1 MNSIF
6 ARSKFYRA
14 PSTDV
19 KQRSVMNNFFRCSIL
34 AMIGLIGVHEL
45 HAGGWEWKG
54 STEGGYFDA
63 RGDYSAERIRY
74 FAALSGS
81 AKFDLVQGHNTYLLH
96 LRFRPEWYGPQS
108 GNYMIN
114 GSGAFQYRRTWK
126 LLELNAGVQ
135 LRRQNYHL
143 DSGNVNLQSEQ
154 LFGLVSW
161 PFNGEASFDLE
172 IRYGRAE
179 ASGESKSQ
187 IYTLTFLPGL
197 KYFYSRFGSLS
208 GNALVESF
216 KTSSDDP
223 FSSKKIAH
231 GWRAGPQLIFEYSRN
246 WLINLQYL
254 FADRMYE
261 KSDKHHIEQEI
272 NLVVGKKLTPE
283 WSLFIL
289 ADYYIRKADSTSGD
303 PVNAQTDYENRVH
316 AKLAYSWASNKSVYM
331 KLAYS
336 RNELPFLN
344 IKLSGTQIALGIEFR
359 K

>member
-1 MNSIF
+1 MNCLFRFYFF
-6 ARSKFYRA
+6 ALI
-14 PSTDV
+14 TLL
-19 KQRSVMNNFFRCSIL
+19 FR
-34 AMIGLIGVHEL
+34 HEL

-54 STEGGYFDA
+54 SAEGGYFDA
-63 RGDYSAERIRY
+63 RGDYNTERIRY
-74 FAALSGS
+74 LTALSGS
-81 AKFDLVQGHNTYLLH
+81 AKFNLVQGSNTYLLN
-96 LRFRPEWYGPQS
+96 LRLRPEWYGPQS
-108 GNYMIN
+108 ANYMIN
-114 GSGAFQYRRTWK
+114 VSGAFQYQRTWK

-135 LRRQNYHL
+135 LRRQHYHL

-154 LFGLVSW
+154 LFGIVSW
-161 PFNGEASFDLE
+161 PFTGEASIDVE

-179 ASGESKSQ
+179 VSGESKSK
-187 IYTLTFLPGL
+187 IHTLTFLPGL

-216 KTSSDDP
+216 KTSSNDP
-223 FSSKKIAH
+223 FSSNKIAH

-272 NLVVGKKLTPE
+272 NLVIGKNLTPK

-289 ADYYIRKADSTSGD
+289 ADYYFRKADSTSGD

-316 AKLAYSWASNKSVYM
+316 AKLVYSWASNKSVYM

-336 RNELPFLN
+336 RNELPFQN
-344 IKLSGTQIALGIEFR
+344 ITLSGSQIALGIEV
-359 K
+359 KK